1 MDVLSNIG
9 LWRVKPW
16 PFFESMTELQV
27 MPSVCHKPVAC
38 EENTHRITQ
47 FLLLGSPGTSFLD
60 QLLYPG
66 SKGNLSC
73 EGLKQDY
80 GGLMWQ
86 KHRFSTYKSY
96 LGNNRR

>member
-9 LWRVKPW
+9 LWRIKPW

-47 FLLLGSPGTSFLD
+47 FLLLGSPGTSFLTNF
-60 QLLYPG
+60 Y
-66 SKGNLSC
+66 
-73 EGLKQDY
+73 
-80 GGLMWQ
+80 
-86 KHRFSTYKSY
+86 T
-96 LGNNRR
+96 LGPRGTSLARA